1 MYFCFSVDYAFV
13 SRIAL
18 HQYFLN
24 SREDSHVNSFAFVF
38 PFQKFCGVGFK
49 LAVMPSINFCPLNIS
64 ESFLTFSF
72 AEDIK
77 KAVGNHS
84 SDCRLRFATPN

>member
-24 SREDSHVNSFAFVF
+24 SQEDSHVNSFGLVF

-49 LAVMPSINFCPLNIS
+49 LAVMPSILSIEYFRVISYFFFCRGYK
-64 ESFLTFSF
+64 ESGWQSLQ
-72 AEDIK
+72 
-77 KAVGNHS
+77 
-84 SDCRLRFATPN
+84 RLQVAICNT

>member
-1 MYFCFSVDYAFV
+1 MY
-13 SRIAL
+13 
-18 HQYFLN
+18 
-24 SREDSHVNSFAFVF
+24 NSFAFVF
-38 PFQKFCGVGFK
+38 PLQKFCGVGFK

-72 AEDIK
+72 GEDIK
-77 KAVGNHS
+77 KAVDNTP